1 MSKTKVASK
10 QVQLPLMPKPKKA
23 TKEQKKKIQEG
34 VNRTGRNA
42 VKEANGGISE
52 EAKKLAAC
60 LDKLDGFIN
69 ALVNEGKGAIQPKE
83 VVEMLIIKARHTA
96 FAFSAEAT
104 PEPVLGWMTA
114 LLYFNAIDVFAVTK
128 SHLLADKEDG
138 K

>member
-10 QVQLPLMPKPKKA
+10 QVQLPLMPKAKNA

-34 VNRTGRNA
+34 VRKV
-42 VKEANGGISE
+42 VKEANGGIPE
-52 EAKKLAAC
+52 EAKKLAAR

-69 ALVNEGKGAIQPKE
+69 ALVNEAKGSIQPKE
-83 VVEMLIIKARHTA
+83 IVEMLILKARHTA